1 MARKLK
7 SDKVLFTATLL
18 LVCISVVMV
27 YSASAVMAMEQKQA
41 PYYYLF
47 KQAAWALLGL
57 VFRPDRHAH
66 RLPQLPAADGHLDDA
81 RGRRAWRSWPC
92 SSGGR
97 STAPRA
103 GSLLGSLGVQPS
115 ELAKI
120 AVIFCTA
127 ALLERRMDRIDE
139 VGYSLLPIGVTV
151 GIIVALILVEPD
163 LGTAVTVLMIA
174 AVMVFAAGLN
184 YTLLRRPAP
193 DRRCPA
199 AYLVIATS
207 EYRMKRVRAFLDPYS
222 DPLGDGYQM
231 IQSMIAVGTGG
242 VTGRGLMDGLQKL
255 FYLPEPHNDFIFSVI
270 AEELGLIGSTVV
282 VACFCVI
289 TWRGL
294 RTAMRA
300 PDRFGTFVAIGLTTM
315 IAFQA
320 FFNISVVLGLLPTKG
335 IPLPFV
341 SAGGSSL
348 LINMIG
354 MAVLL
359 NVSQHASPA
368 QVSRRVH
375 VTIRCMRPLRIR
387 HRRRRNRRPSLSR
400 DCRRAG
406 SPAAAV
412 RTRS

>member
-27 YSASAVMAMEQKQA
+27 YSASAVMAMEQKHP

-57 VFRPDRHAH
+57 MF
-66 RLPQLPAADGHLDDA
+66 LPIVMRIDYRSYRQPMVIWTILGVVSAALVA
-81 RGRRAWRSWPC
+81 VLF
-92 SSGGR
+92 GR
-97 STAPRA
+97 SVNGASRWL
-103 GSLLGSLGVQPS
+103 LLGPLGVQPS

-151 GIIVALILVEPD
+151 GIIVALILAEPD

-174 AVMVFAAGLN
+174 GVMVFAAGLN
-184 YTLLRRPAP
+184 YTYFVGLILTSI
-193 DRRCPA
+193 PA

-270 AEELGLIGSTVV
+270 AEELGFIGSTVM

-300 PDRFGTFVAIGLTTM
+300 PDRFGTFVALGLTTM

-359 NVSQHASPA
+359 NVSQHSSSAQAVSVSTSPSDA
-368 QVSRRVH
+368 
-375 VTIRCMRPLRIR
+375 
-387 HRRRRNRRPSLSR
+387 
-400 DCRRAG
+400 
-406 SPAAAV
+406 
-412 RTRS
+412 